1 MLLAGLAMEVGF
13 PASVLNIV
21 HDTHDVVNHI
31 CDVPNIN
38 LICWFLIWLAFTYM
52 AGHQQRENE
61 SSAAWVPKK
70 TCNHHACCK
79 YRCYAECI
87 CQFWFWCSRPKMH
100 DTWYNS
106 LLVVQSIGR
115 KD

>member
-1 MLLAGLAMEVGF
+1 MLLAGLAMEAGL

-52 AGHQQRENE
+52 AGAHQQRENE

-79 YRCYAECI
+79 YRCYVECI
-87 CQFWFWCSRPKMH
+87 CQFWF
-100 DTWYNS
+100 
-106 LLVVQSIGR
+106 
-115 KD
+115 